1 MNAGRTLARRTA
13 TLLLSTLLLQLL
25 LAAFPAATF
34 AANGQ
39 QDTPPIVDPTDHALP
54 TPEAPPAWPEAP
66 AASRLTYT
74 PVLEPLPE
82 VQTLALPAVDDVTG
96 EAVQGAAAHE
106 PMAPEADKRGVSA
119 GSALIQVS
127 NLPVQVGDLTI
138 RAASV
143 AGSGT
148 GAARPI
154 QAVVLPPA
162 AATLSPV
169 GLAFTLEEPAAAEG
183 VAASEGATQPLQ
195 VTIDYSQIPLRFGGS
210 MAERLTLYRVHPCPA
225 PSPAEA
231 AATASAEPCLAWEP
245 LPGANDLL
253 RQQLTVIV
261 TPTRFAA
268 AATPGEESAG
278 IPAEPPAADA
288 LPFAQFVPLAMGGD
302 FAAGENA
309 AATTLPGED
318 LFVLAAS
325 ASSPQGSYTATP
337 FANVGD
343 HQVALASG
351 AFQTS
356 YPLPLPP
363 AAAGGAPALAL
374 GYDSG
379 SVDGMN
385 VNKNNQ
391 PGWVGIGW
399 SLESGY
405 IARHLKTCAL
415 SQAPGDLCLVGG
427 SNSTDDAYSIVLN
440 GVASRLVLIS
450 GNLYRLQHDPT
461 WKVEKFSDGGAAHPD
476 AQQEYWLVTTP
487 DGVRYRF
494 GGEFQPANE
503 GGLDQNSV
511 FTTTIYSY
519 HEGVC
524 GNFLYDLCSKAWR
537 WNLDRIEDP
546 NGNVASY
553 FYEVESN
560 HYAARNDTTSTFRK
574 AYIRAGQLVRIE
586 YGRRAGVNATPP
598 ARVLFALEERCEG
611 ACAWP
616 ANYPDTPGDLT
627 CAFAGT
633 CYENAPTFW
642 SRKRLNYIE
651 SQIYNTAT
659 GTWTAVARFDLAYTF
674 PTPPNDDEGDS
685 SERKLWLASVTQQT
699 GDGSSGLS
707 PALYG
712 YTWLDNR
719 ADAGVA
725 AVSPLKMPRI
735 GQVTTQLGGVVS
747 LSYFQSHPCN
757 INNTSNIHRSD
768 DCGVSFYAN
777 GGGGVGYFNR
787 WKVQQLSS
795 ADTFSGNATQ
805 TTNYAYST
813 PAWHYADDPALPA
826 GVHLWNDFRGS
837 EVVTVTASSGAMTV
851 QRFHRG
857 MNGDRLNTAG
867 GSYSA
872 VVTLSDGVTRTD
884 DNWLAG
890 QPVEVRRLRSNGS
903 ALVRTVNWFVATLT
917 AGSGVSGAY
926 WVGLQKSEETIYGT
940 VNSTSRSEYLYDAY
954 GNRVRDLLYGD
965 ITTGADDRT
974 LQRSYLANTTLWLVN
989 RPHWEK
995 LWSGLAP
1002 GVGGQEKSFL
1012 EFAYDGLWRR
1022 PHQGQRNQRAPLLAD
1037 DPNRAG
1043 GRDHDRLRC
1052 TGPPGERARSPQQE
1066 QHAAIPPL
1074 LWLSDGA
1081 DPHREQRHPRDH
1093 LCGGS
1098 RLGRP
1103 HPHHRPQRQGDRP
1116 GL

>member
-1 MNAGRTLARRTA
+1 M
-13 TLLLSTLLLQLL
+13 
-25 LAAFPAATF
+25 
-34 AANGQ
+34 
-39 QDTPPIVDPTDHALP
+39 
-54 TPEAPPAWPEAP
+54 
-66 AASRLTYT
+66 
-74 PVLEPLPE
+74 
-82 VQTLALPAVDDVTG
+82 
-96 EAVQGAAAHE
+96 
-106 PMAPEADKRGVSA
+106 
-119 GSALIQVS
+119 
-127 NLPVQVGDLTI
+127 
-138 RAASV
+138 
-143 AGSGT
+143 
-148 GAARPI
+148 
-154 QAVVLPPA
+154 
-162 AATLSPV
+162 
-169 GLAFTLEEPAAAEG
+169 
-183 VAASEGATQPLQ
+183 
-195 VTIDYSQIPLRFGGS
+195 TIDYSQIPLRFGGS

-225 PSPAEA
+225 PSPTEA

-261 TPTRFAA
+261 TPTHFAA
-268 AATPGEESAG
+268 PASPGEESAG
-278 IPAEPPAADA
+278 IHAEPPAADA
-288 LPFAQFVPLAMGGD
+288 LPFAQFVPLALGGD
-302 FAAGENA
+302 FAADEND

-343 HQVALASG
+343 HQVALATG

-440 GVASRLVLIS
+440 GVASRLVVVS

-519 HEGVC
+519 HASVC
-524 GNFLYDLCSKAWR
+524 GSFLYDLCSKAWR

-674 PTPPNDDEGDS
+674 PTPPNDPQGDS
-685 SERKLWLASVTQQT
+685 SERKLWLASITQQT
-699 GDGSSGLS
+699 GNGSSGLS

-747 LSYFQSHPCN
+747 LS
-757 INNTSNIHRSD
+757 
-768 DCGVSFYAN
+768 
-777 GGGGVGYFNR
+777 
-787 WKVQQLSS
+787 
-795 ADTFSGNATQ
+795 
-805 TTNYAYST
+805 
-813 PAWHYADDPALPA
+813 
-826 GVHLWNDFRGS
+826 
-837 EVVTVTASSGAMTV
+837 
-851 QRFHRG
+851 
-857 MNGDRLNTAG
+857 
-867 GSYSA
+867 
-872 VVTLSDGVTRTD
+872 
-884 DNWLAG
+884 
-890 QPVEVRRLRSNGS
+890 
-903 ALVRTVNWFVATLT
+903 
-917 AGSGVSGAY
+917 
-926 WVGLQKSEETIYGT
+926 
-940 VNSTSRSEYLYDAY
+940 
-954 GNRVRDLLYGD
+954 
-965 ITTGADDRT
+965 
-974 LQRSYLANTTLWLVN
+974 
-989 RPHWEK
+989 
-995 LWSGLAP
+995 
-1002 GVGGQEKSFL
+1002 
-1012 EFAYDGLWRR
+1012 
-1022 PHQGQRNQRAPLLAD
+1022 
-1037 DPNRAG
+1037 
-1043 GRDHDRLRC
+1043 
-1052 TGPPGERARSPQQE
+1052 
-1066 QHAAIPPL
+1066 
-1074 LWLSDGA
+1074 
-1081 DPHREQRHPRDH
+1081 
-1093 LCGGS
+1093 
-1098 RLGRP
+1098 
-1103 HPHHRPQRQGDRP
+1103 
-1116 GL
+1116 